1 MADNTNN
8 KKNKKDNKS
17 WLKDLKV
24 ELKKVTWLTPR
35 ELTKNTATVIAMVL
49 VVALLVFILD
59 FVFDGINNKGVGVLK
74 TMVNNT
80 QTVQTTND
88 SNNISSETANE
99 ESDNTSEENTT
110 PVEDQTSENSN
121 NETNQ
126 DQ

>member
-24 ELKKVTWLTPR
+24 ELKKVTWLTPK

-59 FVFDGINNKGVGVLK
+59 FAFDGINNKGVGVLK